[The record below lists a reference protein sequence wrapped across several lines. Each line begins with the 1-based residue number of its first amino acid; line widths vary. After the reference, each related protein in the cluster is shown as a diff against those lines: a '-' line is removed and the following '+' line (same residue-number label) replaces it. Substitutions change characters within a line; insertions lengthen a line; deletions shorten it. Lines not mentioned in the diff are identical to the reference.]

1 MRVSTAYSF
10 ESSVSALQRR
20 QEEMSRAQQQMTTGK
35 RVERPG
41 DDPTAAAQ
49 VERALV
55 EESRGR
61 SMLRTLDASRNVM
74 TLTESALGDAG
85 DLAQRAREA
94 LVAAGNGG
102 YSGSERLTMANQLKE
117 LRNQLFAVANQQ
129 DGSGNLL
136 FGRQGNTSAP
146 YVDNGS
152 SVTSAANG
160 GGLAGSTVENLP
172 LSIDGPQVWL
182 QVGSGNGVFETSAGT
197 TATPNTGS
205 GWVSAGSVTD
215 PSAWNALS
223 SHSYSVAFTQDPGTG
238 ALSYSVTDD
247 ATGSAMADANGNT
260 SFAYQ
265 SGKAITVVPG
275 ISFAI
280 SGTPEAGGDS
290 FHVGESTPDLNV
302 FKALDRAVAALSNP
316 NANNGQVM
324 QAVNAGISDMDQV
337 LGSFQSARA
346 MVGETLNR
354 LDGVES
360 RTGGRILAA
369 QTTRSNVEDVDM
381 VQAIS
386 EFTNRQTSYQAALQ
400 SYSMVQKLS
409 LFNYISG

>member
-1 MRVSTAYSF
+1 
-10 ESSVSALQRR
+10 
-20 QEEMSRAQQQMTTGK
+20 
-35 RVERPG
+35 
-41 DDPTAAAQ
+41 
-49 VERALV
+49 
-55 EESRGR
+55 
-61 SMLRTLDASRNVM
+61 
-74 TLTESALGDAG
+74 
-85 DLAQRAREA
+85 
-94 LVAAGNGG
+94 
-102 YSGSERLTMANQLKE
+102 
-117 LRNQLFAVANQQ
+117 
-129 DGSGNLL
+129 
-136 FGRQGNTSAP
+136 
-146 YVDNGS
+146 
-152 SVTSAANG
+152 VTSAANG
-160 GGLAGSTVENLP
+160 GGLAGSNVENLP

-215 PSAWNALS
+215 PSAWNALA
-223 SHSYSVAFTQDPGTG
+223 SHSYSVAFTQDPSTG

-265 SGKAITVVPG
+265 PGKAITVVPG
-275 ISFAI
+275 ISFAV
-280 SGTPEAGGDS
+280 SGTPDASSDS